1 VTGAGHRV
9 DDRTLAWVEIDVRLH
24 VVIPPCSPDSAG
36 GSGSPAG
43 ATQVDAASDHRHSL
57 VVQSAELLVG
67 VHLCARA
74 VGPQHPPPRDAG
86 AESRQGVSDMA
97 RTAAADGFSDI
108 GVGHHA
114 TGWYLL
120 DEVKHAFG
128 EGSR

>member
-1 VTGAGHRV
+1 
-9 DDRTLAWVEIDVRLH
+9 
-24 VVIPPCSPDSAG
+24 
-36 GSGSPAG
+36 
-43 ATQVDAASDHRHSL
+43 
-57 VVQSAELLVG
+57 VQSAELLVG